1 VLPIDGIGRA
11 ITRGRGY
18 KYLPAAFIVLAVA
31 LTILRV
37 AWRPSKLDL
46 GNLQIVKLTDS
57 GKAQDVA
64 ISGDGEYVVYSL
76 ANGDAESLRLRQAN
90 TQSDIE
96 LLPAGPGF
104 HGLTF
109 SPDGSHIYL
118 VRSDEKDP
126 FFKYLYSIATSGG
139 ASRRLVSDV
148 DSPVSFSP
156 DGEHLV
162 YEHCLQPKNDID
174 LKIATIDGT
183 DERILAT
190 LNDASGFMFQ
200 PGPSWSPDGET
211 VAFPAFLLG
220 KQHLWVLY
228 AVSVRDGTMRRL
240 YTSRD
245 EIGRPVWL
253 PDSRK
258 LIIPQF
264 MTDARRTQ
272 LWTIAFPSGE
282 ARPMTHDLSDYGSA
296 LGITR
301 DGRVI
306 AATTTVA
313 DLNVWIA
320 PAANPNYGQQITHD
334 GNPTLEVAEAFDGK
348 LLTLGANGVPWI
360 MNADGSQKKQFADVR
375 NAVWPTPCG
384 KFVVFQTND
393 TGMPALLRVDRAG
406 DGIRKLANGHLWA
419 PACSADGRFVFY
431 VTTEQP
437 QKIWRVSIEGG
448 NSEELAEVM
457 GNQVTGRLAAS
468 PDGVHLAYPF
478 TQYGHV
484 PSDGWQVAIIRAT
497 DGALV
502 RTLSFP
508 GGGTDLHWSPDG
520 KSLQYL
526 LSSGKATN
534 LWEQSL
540 KGGGPKQLT
549 NFIAGEVSSFSWSSN
564 HQRLF
569 LTRGNITSD
578 VVLLRNFR

>member
-1 VLPIDGIGRA
+1 
-11 ITRGRGY
+11 
-18 KYLPAAFIVLAVA
+18 
-31 LTILRV
+31 
-37 AWRPSKLDL
+37 
-46 GNLQIVKLTDS
+46 
-57 GKAQDVA
+57 
-64 ISGDGEYVVYSL
+64 
-76 ANGDAESLRLRQAN
+76 
-90 TQSDIE
+90 
-96 LLPAGPGF
+96 
-104 HGLTF
+104 
-109 SPDGSHIYL
+109 
-118 VRSDEKDP
+118 
-126 FFKYLYSIATSGG
+126 
-139 ASRRLVSDV
+139 
-148 DSPVSFSP
+148 
-156 DGEHLV
+156 
-162 YEHCLQPKNDID
+162 
-174 LKIATIDGT
+174 
-183 DERILAT
+183 
-190 LNDASGFMFQ
+190 
-200 PGPSWSPDGET
+200 
-211 VAFPAFLLG
+211 
-220 KQHLWVLY
+220 
-228 AVSVRDGTMRRL
+228 
-240 YTSRD
+240 
-245 EIGRPVWL
+245 
-253 PDSRK
+253 
-258 LIIPQF
+258 
-264 MTDARRTQ
+264 
-272 LWTIAFPSGE
+272 
-282 ARPMTHDLSDYGSA
+282 
-296 LGITR
+296 
-301 DGRVI
+301 
-306 AATTTVA
+306 
-313 DLNVWIA
+313 
-320 PAANPNYGQQITHD
+320 
-334 GNPTLEVAEAFDGK
+334 
-348 LLTLGANGVPWI
+348 

-508 GGGTDLHWSPDG
+508 GGVTDLHWSPDG